1 MKLGASLAVFVLL
14 LGSDALAGPPP
25 GPASDEASAVV
36 ASATSPAQSS
46 KPLDKSATA
55 AAQEQLTKLLV
66 KKSVT
71 SRIDFPG
78 YKAGIDLSPAGM
90 WSPHDAAQSIE
101 EHGIGVKKGDQAT
114 ITAIKL
120 HDEYMEIHLDGGGAG
135 VFAQGFGP
143 DRSRALDKVEG
154 GSRINLRFDRRI
166 THGDVQDLGRIISFL
181 EPVVDTGEIQR
192 TTDMA
197 STLAPAKTE
206 APAPIVAE
214 ASTFG
219 APLLDPVPQTKPEP
233 APTKTKSKSGVAPIE
248 SKAAEIPSVPTP
260 APAAPIAI
268 ATPIPAAAAAVAPIA
283 TAAAA
288 TKTTPKTVAATKVE
302 IGMDRMTVFQLL
314 GQPGYKRVDVSKE
327 VPIERWQYDLPAN
340 GKRIITFENGKV
352 LRVEDF

>member
-25 GPASDEASAVV
+25 GPASDEATAIV

-46 KPLDKSATA
+46 QPLDKSAKA
-55 AAQEQLTKLLV
+55 AAQEQLSKLLV
-66 KKSVT
+66 KKSVK

-78 YKAGIDLSPAGM
+78 YKAGIELSPSGM
-90 WSPHDAAQSIE
+90 WSPHDAAKSIE
-101 EHGIGVKKGDQAT
+101 EHGIGVRKGDTAT

-120 HDEYMEIHLDGGGAG
+120 NDENMEIHLDGGGAG

-143 DRSRALDKVEG
+143 DRSRELDKVEG
-154 GSRINLRFDRRI
+154 GSRIKLRFERRI
-166 THGDVQDLGRIISFL
+166 THGDVKDLGRILSYL

-192 TTDMA
+192 TADIA
-197 STLAPAKTE
+197 STLEPAKTE
-206 APAPIVAE
+206 APAPVVAE

-219 APLLDPVPQTKPEP
+219 APLLDPVPQAKP
-233 APTKTKSKSGVAPIE
+233 APAPAKTKSKSQVAPIE

-260 APAAPIAI
+260 SPAAPIA
-268 ATPIPAAAAAVAPIA
+268 TPTPAPAPTA
-283 TAAAA
+283 TAATT

-327 VPIERWQYDLPAN
+327 VPIEKWQYDLPAN

>member
-14 LGSDALAGPPP
+14 LGGDALAGPPP
-25 GPASDEASAVV
+25 GPASDEATAIV

-46 KPLDKSATA
+46 QPLDKSAKA
-55 AAQEQLTKLLV
+55 AAQDQLTKLLG

-78 YKAGIDLSPAGM
+78 YKAGIDLSPAGL
-90 WSPHDAAQSIE
+90 WSPHDAAESIK
-101 EHGIGVKKGDQAT
+101 EHGIGVRKGDKAA

-143 DRSRALDKVEG
+143 DRSKELDKVEG
-154 GSRINLRFDRRI
+154 GSRINLRFQRRI
-166 THGDVQDLGRIISFL
+166 THGDVKDLGRIVSYL

-192 TTDMA
+192 TSDMV

-206 APAPIVAE
+206 VPAPVVFE

-219 APLLDPVPQTKPEP
+219 APLLDPVPQAKPEP
-233 APTKTKSKSGVAPIE
+233 APTKTKSKVAPIE

-260 APAAPIAI
+260 SPAAPIA
-268 ATPIPAAAAAVAPIA
+268 TPTPAPASTA
-283 TAAAA
+283 TAVAA

-302 IGMDRMTVFQLL
+302 IGMDRMMVFQLL

-327 VPIERWQYDLPAN
+327 VPIEKWQYDLPAN